1 MTAKKAVAKKPAA
14 GLPANLAEEMAA
26 DAGDGTQSM
35 TSEDLAIPF
44 LRILQQ
50 MSPQL
55 AKRDGAFIKGA
66 EEGMLFN
73 TVTGQLWD
81 GDEGVVVIPCGYN
94 FRILEWKPRD
104 SGGGIVNTFTREDE
118 LPSYSTDNERK
129 QMITDEGNLLSDTA
143 EHFVMIVHPD
153 GTVEQALM
161 SMSSTALKK
170 SRRWNSLMK
179 QQTIITSE
187 GQKTMPSYGKMYRAK
202 TMGETKDD
210 NNWSNW
216 DITIEGDVTDIE
228 VYRACKQFSA
238 SVMQNAVKVVHKES
252 DAPF

>member
-1 MTAKKAVAKKPAA
+1 MAKQAVAKKEKP
-14 GLPANLAEEMAA
+14 GLPVNLADEMAS

-66 EEGMLFN
+66 EEGMIFN

-104 SGGGIVNTFTREDE
+104 SGGGIVNTYTREDE
-118 LPSYSTDNERK
+118 LPSFSTDNERK
-129 QMITDEGNLLSDTA
+129 QQITDSGNLLSDTA
-143 EHFVMIVHPD
+143 EHFVMLVHSD
-153 GTVEQALM
+153 GSIEQALM
-161 SMSSTALKK
+161 SLSSTGLKK

-179 QQTIITSE
+179 QQTIMTQE
-187 GQKTMPSYGKMYRAK
+187 GQKTMPSYGKMYRVK

-216 DITIEGDVTDIE
+216 DITIEGDVTEIDI
-228 VYRACKQFSA
+228 YRACKLFSA
-238 SVMQNAVKVVHKES
+238 SVMQNAVKVVHKET